1 MPPPNAA
8 AARPAPELN
17 VSQWFNTD
25 TAPTLAALRG
35 QVVMLHAFQMLC
47 PACVRLATPQAQQAH
62 EQFGRQGLAVL
73 GLHTVFEHHEAM
85 GPAVLR
91 AFLHENRIAF
101 PVGIDQP
108 SGSADD
114 PIPLTMRAYGMRG
127 TPTLLLIDRRGDLRR
142 HAFGAEE
149 DMAVGAA
156 IGALL
161 AEAGPRS

>member
-1 MPPPNAA
+1 MNELLDPPGTRAPSLRVASWLGA
-8 AARPAPELN
+8 GAPESLE
-17 VSQWFNTD
+17 
-25 TAPTLAALRG
+25 ALRG
-35 QVVMLHAFQMLC
+35 RVVVVHAFQLLC
-47 PACVRLATPQAQQAH
+47 PGCVHHGIPQAKRIR
-62 EQFGRQGLAVL
+62 ETFSGKDVAVL

-108 SGSADD
+108 SGDAED

-156 IGALL
+156 IAALV
-161 AEAGPRS
+161 AETVGRA

>member
-1 MPPPNAA
+1 VNELLDPPGTRAPALQVA
-8 AARPAPELN
+8 SWLGAGAPESLE
-17 VSQWFNTD
+17 
-25 TAPTLAALRG
+25 ALRG
-35 QVVMLHAFQMLC
+35 RVVVVHAFQLLC
-47 PACVRLATPQAQQAH
+47 PGCVHHGIPQAKRIR
-62 EQFGRQGLAVL
+62 ETFSPKDVAVL

-108 SGSADD
+108 SGDAAN

-156 IGALL
+156 ISALI
-161 AEAGPRS
+161 AEPVGRA

>member
-1 MPPPNAA
+1 MNALLDPPG
-8 AARPAPELN
+8 RPAPPLQ
-17 VSQWFNTD
+17 VASWLGAG
-25 TAPTLAALRG
+25 APDSLATLRG
-35 QVVMLHAFQMLC
+35 RVVAIHAFQLLC
-47 PACVRLATPQAQQAH
+47 PGCVHHGVPQAKRMR
-62 EQFGRQGLAVL
+62 EMFPERDLVVL
-73 GLHTVFEHHEAM
+73 GLHTVFEHHDAM

-108 SGSADD
+108 SDD
-114 PIPLTMRAYGMRG
+114 AGNPIPMTMRTYGMRG

-161 AEAGPRS
+161 AEAGPRA